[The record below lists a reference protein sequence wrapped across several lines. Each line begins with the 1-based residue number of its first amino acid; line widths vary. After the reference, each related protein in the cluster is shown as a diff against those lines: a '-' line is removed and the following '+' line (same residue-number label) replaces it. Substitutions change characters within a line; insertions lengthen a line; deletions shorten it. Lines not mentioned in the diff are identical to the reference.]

1 MSEFNLPAMRIAR
14 GLSLFGPAALCLSM
28 ATGATTVKGKIPNRY
43 QDIQFPDWSYVAPKP
58 TDFRVELKHGALAYL
73 VPDSTLNL
81 VKVSIYSGA
90 TNQAKK
96 PEEVA
101 SLNLYSTLLK
111 SGGAAQW
118 TPEQL
123 EDSLEFVAAG
133 MNASLSDWQGSI
145 TLDCLS
151 ENAGELIQLMPDLVL
166 KPRLDTAVF
175 RVQQREYMENWKH
188 RYATPRGVIAAA
200 YEKAMHGSHPTNW
213 MATDKEI
220 ESVSAKPLQAWVGRG
235 FPANRLV
242 FAVAGRFD
250 KTKMLA
256 TLNALVERFPKTTG
270 RDSVKPYAGAV
281 KPGVYLVDKPFTQAT
296 LRIASPAVQRPH
308 PDYYRLI
315 VASYVFGDG
324 GFTSRLVEKVRSNE
338 GLAYGV
344 SSDVESD
351 YYRKGSVSVSLQTKV
366 ETGAYAID
374 LVLKEMKRMA
384 DSGIT
389 PTELEKAKDG
399 LLKSMPAMFDSPD
412 ATARIFAQ
420 GELWKRDMDHFVQ
433 FEKTIKAMTKAEVE
447 DAFRRYFVSDSMR
460 IVVVGP
466 KSALLAKDSRG
477 LALDRFGTVT
487 EWTEAD
493 LDSRR

>member
-1 MSEFNLPAMRIAR
+1 MRSTNLSFGYRSTALGLVIKMGASLAFGL
-14 GLSLFGPAALCLSM
+14 GLSNA
-28 ATGATTVKGKIPNRY
+28 KEKIPNRY
-43 QDIQFPDWSYVAPKP
+43 QDIRFPTWSYVAPNP
-58 TDFRVELKHGALAYL
+58 VEYRVVLKNGAIAYL

-81 VKVSIYSGA
+81 LKVNLYSGA
-90 TNQAKK
+90 GNQAKK
-96 PEEVA
+96 PDDVA

-111 SGGAAQW
+111 SGGAAQL

-133 MNASLSDWQGSI
+133 MGASLSDWQGSVS
-145 TLDCLS
+145 LDCLS
-151 ENAGELIQLMPDLVL
+151 ENAGELMQLLPDLVL

-175 RVQQREYMENWKH
+175 RLQQREYLENLKH
-188 RYATPRGVIAAA
+188 RYATPRGVISVA
-200 YEKAMHGSHPTNW
+200 YEKAMHGSHPINW
-213 MATDKEI
+213 LATEKEI
-220 ESVSAKPLQAWVGRG
+220 QSVTPKQLQSWVGRG

-250 KTKMLA
+250 KNKMVA
-256 TLNALVERFPKTTG
+256 TLNALVDRFPKTG
-270 RDSVKPYAGAV
+270 SVDSVKTFTGAA
-281 KPGVYLVDKPFTQAT
+281 KPGVYLVDKPFSQAT
-296 LRIASPAVQRPH
+296 IRIAAPGVQRPH
-308 PDYYRLI
+308 PDYYPLI

-374 LVLKEMKRMA
+374 LVQKEMKRMA
-384 DSGIT
+384 DSGISAA
-389 PTELEKAKDG
+389 ELEKAKDG
-399 LLKSMPAMFDSPD
+399 LLKSMPSMFDSPH

-420 GELWKRDMDHFVQ
+420 GELWRRDMDHFVQ
-433 FEKTIKAMTKAEVE
+433 FENKIKALTKTEV
-447 DAFRRYFVSDSMR
+447 DGAFRKYFVPDSMR

-466 KSALLAKDSRG
+466 KQALLTKDSRG
-477 LALDRFGTVT
+477 LALDQFGKVT

-493 LDSRR
+493 LDARH